1 MHYKRKKPRTKSGS
15 VGAFPNG
22 TPAHWNILFHNR
34 PRRRRD
40 ATGLKRVHRG
50 DDPDALIWDLGN
62 SRPHKYYW

>member
-1 MHYKRKKPRTKSGS
+1 MHYKRKKARTKSHS

-22 TPAHWNILFHNR
+22 TPSHWNILFHNR

-40 ATGLKRVHRG
+40 AKGLKCVCRG

-62 SRPHKYYW
+62 SRPQKYYW